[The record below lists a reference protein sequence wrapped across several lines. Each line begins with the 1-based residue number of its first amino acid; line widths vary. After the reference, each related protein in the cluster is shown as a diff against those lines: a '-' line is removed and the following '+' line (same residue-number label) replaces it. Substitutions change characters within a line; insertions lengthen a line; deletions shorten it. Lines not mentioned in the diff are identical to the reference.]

1 MEITMSK
8 IFYQILVDVL
18 PKLWGTIKIENVSV
32 DYSVEIIHVLSSDY
46 LSVCLVNTNKG
57 TPFISALEL
66 RPLDNNTYI
75 TQTGSLEL
83 SIRLDVGSTSN
94 ATFRLDLFT

>member
-1 MEITMSK
+1 MSK

-66 RPLDNNTYI
+66 RPLKNNTYI
-75 TQTGSLEL
+75 TQHWLAGT
-83 SIRLDVGSTSN
+83 TS
-94 ATFRLDLFT
+94 AAGCWFHIKWYVH